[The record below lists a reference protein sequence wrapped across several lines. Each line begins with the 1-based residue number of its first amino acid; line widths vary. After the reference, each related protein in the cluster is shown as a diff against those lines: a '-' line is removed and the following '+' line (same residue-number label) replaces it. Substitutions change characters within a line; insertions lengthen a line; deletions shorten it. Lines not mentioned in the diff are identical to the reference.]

1 MEKVAINKCAEYNV
15 EKITDILRRQFNV
28 LNIDSNEFNGK
39 NILIKPNLLKR
50 ISPDEAITTNPAVIE
65 AVCKIVIG
73 HGGNVTIADSPA
85 GPYTTAVLKG
95 LYKACGIADAAERTG
110 AALNYDISYK
120 EVHNPKGYT
129 SKVFNFLTPVC
140 NADYIINI
148 CKLKTH
154 SYTSLSGAVKNFY
167 GCIPG
172 TQKFEIHSRFKSRKD
187 FFSMLTDLCKN
198 ICDTKPVLTIT
209 DAVMAMEG
217 NGPSGGSPR
226 YIGCILSSLNPFTL
240 DLVHEKLINMN
251 DVPTVEISRQRG
263 YCPKSVS
270 DVEIIGDDLNE
281 LIVRDFKKPDAVSR
295 KRFDFVPAFLS
306 PRPLVDNEKCAACL
320 ECIKSCPVNTIEL
333 IKNKPFIHKEKC
345 IKCYCCQEICK
356 FKAIKIKKNIIYKI
370 FK

>member
-1 MEKVAINKCAEYNV
+1 MEKVALHKCPEYNIEV
-15 EKITDILRRQFNV
+15 ITNILQAQFTALDIDV
-28 LNIDSNEFNGK
+28 NEFKGK
-39 NILIKPNLLKR
+39 NVLIKPNLLTLM
-50 ISPDEAITTNPAVIE
+50 SPDKAVTTNPAVVE

-85 GPYTTAVLKG
+85 GAYTPAILKIV
-95 LYKACGIADAAERTG
+95 YKSCGMTDAAERTG
-110 AALNYDISYK
+110 ATLNFDTSYS
-120 EVHNPKGYT
+120 EVHNPNGYT
-129 SKVFNFLTPVC
+129 SKVFNLLTPVC
-140 NADYIINI
+140 NADYIINV

-154 SYTSLSGAVKNFY
+154 SYTTMSGAVKNLY

-172 TQKFEIHSRFKSRKD
+172 TQKFEIHSRFKNRRD

-209 DAVMAMEG
+209 DAVMGMEG

-240 DLVHEKLINMN
+240 DSIHEKLINLT
-251 DVPTVEISRQRG
+251 DVPTVEISRQRE
-263 YCPKSVS
+263 YCPISVS
-270 DVEIIGDDLNE
+270 DVEIIGDDINA
-281 LIVRDFKKPDAVSR
+281 LIVRNYKKPDAVSN
-295 KRFDFVPAFLS
+295 KKFDLIPSFLS
-306 PRPLVDNEKCAACL
+306 PRPVVDNEKCAACL
-320 ECIKSCPVNTIEL
+320 ECLNSCPVHTIEL
-333 IKNKPFIHKEKC
+333 IENKAFIHKEKC